1 MSHELRTPLSAVLGW
16 THVLLSSQSLTSDA
30 VKGLTVIERNA
41 RAQTKI
47 IEDLLDMSSIVS
59 GKVRLDVQTVDLA
72 SVINATVETIRPG
85 LQAKGIDLQLMLD
98 AKADLVHRRS
108 QSSPAGFVEPAH
120 QRREI
125 HPEGRPDRD

>member
-1 MSHELRTPLSAVLGW
+1 MDACAAQLPGLN
-16 THVLLSSQSLTSDA
+16 SDA

-47 IEDLLDMSSIVS
+47 IEDLLDMSRIIS

-85 LQAKGIDLQLMLD
+85 CKPRALIC
-98 AKADLVHRRS
+98 S
-108 QSSPAGFVEPAH
+108 
-120 QRREI
+120 
-125 HPEGRPDRD
+125 